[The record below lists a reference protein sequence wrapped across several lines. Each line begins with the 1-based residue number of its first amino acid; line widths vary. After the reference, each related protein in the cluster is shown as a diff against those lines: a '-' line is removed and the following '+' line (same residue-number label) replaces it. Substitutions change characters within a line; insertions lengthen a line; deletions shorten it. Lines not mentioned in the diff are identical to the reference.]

1 MENKINVNSSSKSYK
16 KTNYNEDSF
25 FFVEY
30 IDITLGDPITSLLL
44 NPQYVAIGTMM
55 GTIKLYLLYFT
66 NEKLITINQ
75 SDLENVSGL
84 SYDGDSEILYASI
97 GDELIKNYEI
107 KLGISN
113 FSVNPTTFT
122 NIYESPIEHTIKCE
136 NSYVIMAKENI
147 LKLEVFI
154 TESEEVKLKEENI
167 KYEVIYFTKSLKKK
181 GEIKSTNYF
190 IPLDFDGL
198 YFCWVEYINNKKD
211 RNLCIQNVNTDGII
225 SDVKYKFKA
234 DANYGHINHAK
245 LLKDQKIA
253 IVHELN
259 KCEIRQFN
267 NNFELVES
275 FTHIGDEVYAIDIF
289 YDDGDTIS
297 DNDIN
302 NNINENKI
310 KEKKNEKKNM
320 HESYKFNEE
329 NIYKL
334 FKDDKINESIRTK
347 SNGKTV
353 LPKMDSNRNKKFII
367 SNSSD
372 LKTDSLNLLKN
383 KTKKT
388 KNIKAQS
395 MNIITLDIDGNVNK
409 YRNGVEEVLFNLYKI
424 KNVHQDHK
432 DKKFFNMGYVY
443 YIKTD
448 LNYFCITT
456 DFGCY
461 IIKKSE

>member
-1 MENKINVNSSSKSYK
+1 MENKINVKASSKTHK
-16 KTNYNEDSF
+16 KTNNNEDSF

-44 NPQYVAIGTMM
+44 HPQYVAIGTMM
-55 GTIKLYLLYFT
+55 GTIKLYLLSF
-66 NEKLITINQ
+66 NKEKLITINQ

-84 SYDGDSEILYASI
+84 SSDGDSDILYASI

-107 KLGISN
+107 RIGINN
-113 FSVNPTTFT
+113 FNILPGSST
-122 NIYESPIEHTIKCE
+122 NIYESAMDHSIKCD
-136 NSYVIMAKENI
+136 NSYVLMAKDNI

-167 KYEVIYFTKSLKKK
+167 KYEVIYFRKSLNKK

-245 LLKDQKIA
+245 LLKDQKIV

-259 KCEIRQFN
+259 KCEIRQYN
-267 NNFELVES
+267 NNFELIES
-275 FTHIGDEVYAIDIF
+275 FIHIGDEVYAIDIF
-289 YDDGDTIS
+289 YEDGDTFS
-297 DNDIN
+297 DNDVN
-302 NNINENKI
+302 SNINENKI
-310 KEKKNEKKNM
+310 KEKKNEKKN
-320 HESYKFNEE
+320 EYEE
-329 NIYKL
+329 NIYKS
-334 FKDDKINESIRTK
+334 FKDEKINESIRAK
-347 SNGKTV
+347 SNIKKI

-367 SNSSD
+367 SNSND
-372 LKTDSLNLLKN
+372 LKTDSLNLLRN

-388 KNIKAQS
+388 KSNEPQS

-424 KNVHQDHK
+424 KNIHQDHK
-432 DKKFFNMGYVY
+432 DKQFFNMGYVY